1 MCRYKDLLS
10 QREGSDRFV
19 DAEAQTVEHLQK
31 AKEVQC
37 TKSSAT
43 STEVQVCPHLM
54 QTVLQACMLHQVKV
68 CHMLCTDQLLTHMQM
83 VACLL
88 ARLYTLFTGLYGRTV
103 LYMQLDGTCRR
114 N

>member
-43 STEVQVCPHLM
+43 STEVQVCPQMM
-54 QTVLQACMLHQVKV
+54 QTVLQTCMLHQVKV
-68 CHMLCTDQLLTHMQM
+68 CDMLCTDQLLTSH
-83 VACLL
+83 ASGSLL
-88 ARLYTLFTGLYGRTV
+88 ACKVVKSFPAFYGSTLV
-103 LYMQLDGTCRR
+103 SCICA
-114 N
+114 

>member
-37 TKSSAT
+37 IKSSAT
-43 STEVQVCPHLM
+43 STEVQVCPHSM
-54 QTVLQACMLHQVKV
+54 QTVL
-68 CHMLCTDQLLTHMQM
+68 
-83 VACLL
+83 
-88 ARLYTLFTGLYGRTV
+88 
-103 LYMQLDGTCRR
+103 
-114 N
+114 

>member
-43 STEVQVCPHLM
+43 STEVQVCPQGM
-54 QTVLQACMLHQVKV
+54 QTVLVACRLLQVKLGV
-68 CHMLCTDQLLTHMQM
+68 MLCTYQLLTSHASGSLL
-83 VACLL
+83 ACLQD
-88 ARLYTLFTGLYGRTV
+88 FQGMHWV
-103 LYMQLDGTCRR
+103 FWKHFHI
-114 N
+114 

>member
-43 STEVQVCPHLM
+43 STEVQVCPQMM
-54 QTVLQACMLHQVKV
+54 QTVLQTCMLHQVKV
-68 CHMLCTDQLLTHMQM
+68 CDMLCTDQLLTSH
-83 VACLL
+83 ASGSLL
-88 ARLYTLFTGLYGRTV
+88 ACKIYKLFTGLYGSTV
-103 LYMQLDGTCRR
+103 MYMQLNGTCRR